1 MLGHCTRCW
10 ATARGAGPLHGALV
24 CWATARC
31 AGVCCIVHPVCAPLQ
46 FEPVTGDMEGER
58 KKALEIL
65 DKIQSKQ
72 PVLDVNKVRTCDAG
86 DWGGRWVSCA
96 SWK

>member
-1 MLGHCTRCW
+1 MLGHCMRRWC
-10 ATARGAGPLHGALV
+10 AALSTLSV
-24 CWATARC
+24 AL
-31 AGVCCIVHPVCAPLQ
+31 LQ

-72 PVLDVNKVRTCDAG
+72 PVLDVNKVRACDAG

-96 SWK
+96 C